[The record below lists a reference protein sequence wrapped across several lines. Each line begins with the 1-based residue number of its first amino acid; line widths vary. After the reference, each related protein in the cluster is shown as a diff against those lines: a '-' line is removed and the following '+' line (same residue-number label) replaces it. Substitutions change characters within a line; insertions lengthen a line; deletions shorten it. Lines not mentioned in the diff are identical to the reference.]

1 MLFFANIQKWN
12 EPLFELLQ
20 FGGIFFVCIGQLF
33 ESAGTIDE
41 ITRIYTHFIYG
52 VGGGIGSFR
61 VEVDIGDQRCR
72 IASGN

>member
-1 MLFFANIQKWN
+1 MNLSLSF
-12 EPLFELLQ
+12 LQ
-20 FGGIFFVCIGQLF
+20 LGGIFFVYIGQLF